1 MGSSSTLTKA
11 LGFPDQ
17 EPLIGLLLQGL
28 GRVRSDSRLVK
39 FRILVSCE
47 RRGDGDRK
55 RFPTKPPHCRSCAL
69 GDNMN
74 RKNAFA
80 TVALTILALAG
91 SGRAA
96 AQDPADEDIKL
107 FRKDLRSLRKQIIA
121 ANMNLSDKEAEQ
133 FWPLFERY
141 TQELV
146 AKQDGKYAL
155 LKEYADNYTTLT
167 DERAEKYV
175 RGRADVDEAILQ
187 VRLKYFPLFRKVLS
201 GKSTALFFQL
211 DWRLGLIM
219 DLQLASQT
227 PLIEP

>member
-1 MGSSSTLTKA
+1 
-11 LGFPDQ
+11 
-17 EPLIGLLLQGL
+17 
-28 GRVRSDSRLVK
+28 
-39 FRILVSCE
+39 
-47 RRGDGDRK
+47 
-55 RFPTKPPHCRSCAL
+55 
-69 GDNMN
+69 MN

-80 TVALTILALAG
+80 TAALALLALTGG
-91 SGRAA
+91 SRAA

-121 ANMNLSDKEAEQ
+121 ANMSLSDKEAEQ

-146 AKQDGKYAL
+146 AQQDGKYGL
-155 LKEYADNYTTLT
+155 LKDYAANYTTMT
-167 DERAEKYV
+167 DQQAEKYV
-175 RGRADVDEAILQ
+175 LGRADVDQAILQ

-201 GKSTALFFQL
+201 GKSSALFFQL